1 MRTSYTCR
9 VPSQA
14 RTWVGPFALA
24 AAFLLP
30 ILATVALYLPGGL
43 LMPARL
49 VTLLLAGIAVAQFLF
64 RREPLPRGVCV
75 AVGTV
80 CGVFVVCGVVGALRF
95 PGASSVE
102 VATVFFLLLGL
113 AASLVLSDRL
123 RFVGALIAGWEVSAA
138 LAAAVAIWEIVTAR
152 HLPLSVGTRSFEGV
166 EHWNEITSFFD
177 NPNLYAYHCVV
188 ALLLLPMAW
197 ELLGRSRWRWVL
209 PVQGL
214 LLAGL
219 LLRSHGQM
227 AFMAFGLGM
236 VWWCLRSRWG
246 RVALLGGF
254 VTVAGTMALR
264 LPPGW
269 NLYRFVEVALDGL
282 QWEDKSTYIRAHLVQ
297 TGWWISERTGFLG
310 AGPGGFERMALD
322 EANPHRSTGF
332 SNAHWGMIEVLV
344 NYGAPTLVVLLAALA
359 AGVVWSVRSARR
371 LRIGGDPAGAA
382 VMFGAGVL
390 AVTLPVVSM
399 SHSTWLVQPLTSV
412 HLMILVAAFTVGGRR
427 LGKLEESGS
436 DD

>member
-1 MRTSYTCR
+1 M
-9 VPSQA
+9 PSQA
-14 RTWVGPFALA
+14 RTWIGPLALA

-30 ILATVALYLPGGL
+30 ILVTVALYLPSGL

-49 VTLLLAGIAVAQFLF
+49 VTLLLAGLAVAQFLF
-64 RREPLPRGVCV
+64 RREPLPGGLGV
-75 AVGTV
+75 AVGAV
-80 CGVFVVCGVVGALRF
+80 CVVLVVCGIVGAIRF

-102 VATVFFLLLGL
+102 VATVLFLLLGL
-113 AASLVLSDRL
+113 AASLVLSDSL

-138 LAAAVAIWEIVTAR
+138 LAAVVAIWEVVAAR
-152 HLPLSVGTRSFEGV
+152 HLPLSVGTRSFAGV
-166 EHWNEITSFFD
+166 EGWNEITSFFD

-188 ALLLLPMAW
+188 ALLLLPIAW
-197 ELLGRSRWRWVL
+197 VLLGRSRWRWAL
-209 PVQGL
+209 PFQAL

-219 LLRSHGQM
+219 LVRSHGQM
-227 AFMAFGLGM
+227 AFMAFVLGLA
-236 VWWCLRSRWG
+236 WWCLRSRWG
-246 RVALLGGF
+246 RIALLGGL

-282 QWEDKSTYIRAHLVQ
+282 RWEDKSSYIRAHLVQ
-297 TGWWISERTGFLG
+297 TGWWISERTRFLG

-344 NYGAPTLVVLLAALA
+344 NYGAPTLVVLLAVLA
-359 AGVVWSVRSARR
+359 AGVVWAARSARR
-371 LRIGGDPAGAA
+371 LRIGGDSAGAA

-390 AVTLPVVSM
+390 ALTLPVVSM
-399 SHSTWLVQPLTSV
+399 SHSTWLIQPLTSV
-412 HLMILVAAFTVGGRR
+412 HLMIMVAAFAVGGRR
-427 LGKLEESGS
+427 LGKLEESGR

>member
-1 MRTSYTCR
+1 M
-9 VPSQA
+9 PSQA
-14 RTWVGPFALA
+14 RTRIGPLALA

-30 ILATVALYLPGGL
+30 ILVTVALYLPSGL

-49 VTLLLAGIAVAQFLF
+49 VTLLLAGLAVAQFLF
-64 RREPLPRGVCV
+64 RREPLPGGLGV
-75 AVGTV
+75 AVGAV
-80 CGVFVVCGVVGALRF
+80 CVVLVVCGIVGAIRF

-102 VATVFFLLLGL
+102 VATVLFLLLGL
-113 AASLVLSDRL
+113 AASLVLSDSL

-138 LAAAVAIWEIVTAR
+138 LAAVVAIWEVVAAR

-166 EHWNEITSFFD
+166 EGWNEITSFFD

-188 ALLLLPMAW
+188 ALLLLPIAW
-197 ELLGRSRWRWVL
+197 VLLGRSRWRWAL
-209 PVQGL
+209 PFQAL

-219 LLRSHGQM
+219 LVRSHGQM
-227 AFMAFGLGM
+227 AFMAFVLGLA
-236 VWWCLRSRWG
+236 WWCLRSRWG
-246 RVALLGGF
+246 RIALLGGL

-282 QWEDKSTYIRAHLVQ
+282 RWEDKSSYIRAHLVQ

-344 NYGAPTLVVLLAALA
+344 NYGAPTLVVLLAVLA
-359 AGVVWSVRSARR
+359 AGVVWAARSARR
-371 LRIGGDPAGAA
+371 LRIGGDSAGAA

-390 AVTLPVVSM
+390 ALTLPVVSM
-399 SHSTWLVQPLTSV
+399 SHSTWLIQPLTSV
-412 HLMILVAAFTVGGRR
+412 HLMIMVAAFAVGGRR
-427 LGKLEESGS
+427 LGKLEESGR

>member
-1 MRTSYTCR
+1 M
-9 VPSQA
+9 
-14 RTWVGPFALA
+14 A

-64 RREPLPRGVCV
+64 RREPPPRGVGV

-80 CGVFVVCGVVGALRF
+80 CGVFVVCGIVGALRF

-113 AASLVLSDRL
+113 AASLVLSERL

-138 LAAAVAIWEIVTAR
+138 LAAVVAIWEVVTAK

-166 EHWNEITSFFD
+166 EDWNEITSFFD

-197 ELLGRSRWRWVL
+197 GLLGSSRWRWVL

-214 LLAGL
+214 LLTGL

-227 AFMAFGLGM
+227 AFMAFVLGAA
-236 VWWCLRSRWG
+236 WWCARSRWG
-246 RVALLGGF
+246 RVALLGGL

-282 QWEDKSTYIRAHLVQ
+282 RWEDKSSYIRAHLVQ
-297 TGWWISERTGFLG
+297 SGWWISERTGFLG

-344 NYGAPTLVVLLAALA
+344 NYGAPTLVALLAALA
-359 AGVVWSVRSARR
+359 TGVVWAVRSARR
-371 LRIGGDPAGAA
+371 LRIGGDSAGAA
-382 VMFGAGVL
+382 VTFGAGVL
-390 AVTLPVVSM
+390 ALTLPVVSM

-412 HLMILVAAFTVGGRR
+412 HLMILVAA
-427 LGKLEESGS
+427 
-436 DD
+436 

>member
-1 MRTSYTCR
+1 M
-9 VPSQA
+9 PSQA
-14 RTWVGPFALA
+14 RTWIGPLALA

-30 ILATVALYLPGGL
+30 ILVTVALYLPSGL

-49 VTLLLAGIAVAQFLF
+49 VTLLLAGLAVAQFLF
-64 RREPLPRGVCV
+64 RREPLPGGLGV
-75 AVGTV
+75 AVGAV
-80 CGVFVVCGVVGALRF
+80 CVVLVVCGIVGAIRF

-102 VATVFFLLLGL
+102 VATVLFLLLGL
-113 AASLVLSDRL
+113 AASLVLSDSL

-138 LAAAVAIWEIVTAR
+138 LAAVVAIWEVVTAR
-152 HLPLSVGTRSFEGV
+152 HLPLSVGTRSFEGI
-166 EHWNEITSFFD
+166 EGWNEITSFFD

-188 ALLLLPMAW
+188 ALLLLPIAW
-197 ELLGRSRWRWVL
+197 VLLGRSRWRWAL
-209 PVQGL
+209 PFQAL

-219 LLRSHGQM
+219 LVRSHGQM
-227 AFMAFGLGM
+227 AFMAFVLGLA
-236 VWWCLRSRWG
+236 WWCLRSRWG
-246 RVALLGGF
+246 RIALLGGL

-269 NLYRFVEVALDGL
+269 NLYRFLEVALDGL
-282 QWEDKSTYIRAHLVQ
+282 RWEDKSSYIRAHLVQ

-344 NYGAPTLVVLLAALA
+344 NYGAPTLVVLLAVLA
-359 AGVVWSVRSARR
+359 AGVVWAARSARR
-371 LRIGGDPAGAA
+371 LRIGGDSAGAA

-390 AVTLPVVSM
+390 ALTLPVVSM
-399 SHSTWLVQPLTSV
+399 SHSTWLIQPLTSV
-412 HLMILVAAFTVGGRR
+412 HLMIMVAAFAVGGRR
-427 LGKLEESGS
+427 LGKLEESGR

>member
-1 MRTSYTCR
+1 M
-9 VPSQA
+9 PSQA
-14 RTWVGPFALA
+14 RTWIGPLALA

-30 ILATVALYLPGGL
+30 ILVTVALYLPSGL

-49 VTLLLAGIAVAQFLF
+49 VTLLLAGLAVAQFLF
-64 RREPLPRGVCV
+64 RREPLPGGLGV
-75 AVGTV
+75 AVGAV
-80 CGVFVVCGVVGALRF
+80 CVVLVVCGIVGAIRF

-102 VATVFFLLLGL
+102 VATVLFLLVGL
-113 AASLVLSDRL
+113 AASLVLSDSL

-138 LAAAVAIWEIVTAR
+138 LAAVVAIWEIVTAR

-166 EHWNEITSFFD
+166 EGWNEITSFFD

-188 ALLLLPMAW
+188 ALLLLPIAW
-197 ELLGRSRWRWVL
+197 VLLGRSRWRWAL
-209 PVQGL
+209 AFQAL

-219 LLRSHGQM
+219 LVRSHGQM
-227 AFMAFGLGM
+227 AFMAFVLGLA
-236 VWWCLRSRWG
+236 WWCLRSRWG
-246 RVALLGGF
+246 RIALLGGL

-282 QWEDKSTYIRAHLVQ
+282 RWEDKSSYIRAHLVQ

-344 NYGAPTLVVLLAALA
+344 NYGAPTLVVLLAVLA
-359 AGVVWSVRSARR
+359 AGVVWAARSARR
-371 LRIGGDPAGAA
+371 LRIGGDSAGAA

-390 AVTLPVVSM
+390 ALTLPVVSM
-399 SHSTWLVQPLTSV
+399 SHSTWLIQPLTSV
-412 HLMILVAAFTVGGRR
+412 HLMIMVAAFALGGRR
-427 LGKLEESGS
+427 LGKLEESGR

>member
-1 MRTSYTCR
+1 MT
-9 VPSQA
+9 
-14 RTWVGPFALA
+14 
-24 AAFLLP
+24 AFLLP
-30 ILATVALYLPGGL
+30 ILATVALYLPSGL

-49 VTLLLAGIAVAQFLF
+49 VMLLLAGIAVAQFF
-64 RREPLPRGVCV
+64 SCRGPLPGGVGV
-75 AVGTV
+75 AVGAV
-80 CGVFVVCGVVGALRF
+80 CAVLIACGIVGAIRF
-95 PGASSVE
+95 PGASSAE
-102 VATVFFLLLGL
+102 AATVFFLLLGL
-113 AASLVLSDRL
+113 AASLVLSDSL
-123 RFVGALIAGWEVSAA
+123 RFVGALIAGWEVSAT
-138 LAAAVAIWEIVTAR
+138 LAAVVAIWEVVTAR

-166 EHWNEITSFFD
+166 EDWNEITSFFD
-177 NPNLYAYHCVV
+177 NPNLYAYHCVI
-188 ALLLLPMAW
+188 ALLLLPIAW
-197 ELLGRSRWRWVL
+197 GLLGRSRWRWAL
-209 PVQGL
+209 PVQGV

-219 LLRSHGQM
+219 LVRSHGQM
-227 AFMAFGLGM
+227 AFMAFALGL

-246 RVALLGGF
+246 RVALLGGL

-282 QWEDKSTYIRAHLVQ
+282 RWEDKSAYIRAHLVQ
-297 TGWWISERTGFLG
+297 SGWWISERTGFLG
-310 AGPGGFERMALD
+310 AGPGGFERMTLD

-371 LRIGGDPAGAA
+371 LRIGGDSAGAA
-382 VMFGAGVL
+382 VMFGAGAL
-390 AVTLPVVSM
+390 ALTLPVVSM

-412 HLMILVAAFTVGGRR
+412 HLMIMVAAFAVGGRR
-427 LGKLEESGS
+427 LGKLEESGR

>member
-1 MRTSYTCR
+1 M
-9 VPSQA
+9 PSQA
-14 RTWVGPFALA
+14 RTWIGPLALA

-30 ILATVALYLPGGL
+30 ILVTVALYLPSGL

-49 VTLLLAGIAVAQFLF
+49 VTLLLAGLAVAQFLF
-64 RREPLPRGVCV
+64 RREPLPGGLGV
-75 AVGTV
+75 AVGAV
-80 CGVFVVCGVVGALRF
+80 CVVLVVCGIVGAIRF

-102 VATVFFLLLGL
+102 VATVLFLLVGL
-113 AASLVLSDRL
+113 AASLVLSDSL

-138 LAAAVAIWEIVTAR
+138 LAAVVAIWEIATAR

-166 EHWNEITSFFD
+166 EGWNEITSFFD

-188 ALLLLPMAW
+188 ALLLLPIAW
-197 ELLGRSRWRWVL
+197 VLLGRSRWRWAL
-209 PVQGL
+209 PFQAL

-219 LLRSHGQM
+219 LVRSHGQM
-227 AFMAFGLGM
+227 AFMAFVLGLA
-236 VWWCLRSRWG
+236 WWCLRSRWG
-246 RVALLGGF
+246 RIALLGGL

-282 QWEDKSTYIRAHLVQ
+282 RWEDKSSYIRAHLVQ

-344 NYGAPTLVVLLAALA
+344 NYGAPTLVVLLAVLA
-359 AGVVWSVRSARR
+359 AGVVWAARSARR
-371 LRIGGDPAGAA
+371 LRIGGDSAGAA

-390 AVTLPVVSM
+390 ALTLPVVSM
-399 SHSTWLVQPLTSV
+399 SHSTWLIQPLTSV
-412 HLMILVAAFTVGGRR
+412 HLMIMVAAFALGGRR
-427 LGKLEESGS
+427 LGKLEESGR

>member
-1 MRTSYTCR
+1 M
-9 VPSQA
+9 PSQA
-14 RTWVGPFALA
+14 RTWIGPLALA

-30 ILATVALYLPGGL
+30 ILVTVALYLPSGL

-49 VTLLLAGIAVAQFLF
+49 VTLLLAGLAVAQFLF
-64 RREPLPRGVCV
+64 RREPLPGGLGV
-75 AVGTV
+75 AVGAV
-80 CGVFVVCGVVGALRF
+80 CVVLVVCGIVGAIRF

-102 VATVFFLLLGL
+102 VATVLFLLLGL
-113 AASLVLSDRL
+113 AASLVLSDSL
-123 RFVGALIAGWEVSAA
+123 RFVGALIAGWEVSVA
-138 LAAAVAIWEIVTAR
+138 LAAVVAIWEVVTAR
-152 HLPLSVGTRSFEGV
+152 HLPLSVGTRSFEGI
-166 EHWNEITSFFD
+166 EGWNEITSFFD

-188 ALLLLPMAW
+188 ALLLLPIAW
-197 ELLGRSRWRWVL
+197 VLLGRSRWRWAL
-209 PVQGL
+209 PFQAL

-219 LLRSHGQM
+219 LVRSHGQM
-227 AFMAFGLGM
+227 AFMAFVLGLA
-236 VWWCLRSRWG
+236 WWCLRSRWG
-246 RVALLGGF
+246 RIALLGGL

-282 QWEDKSTYIRAHLVQ
+282 RWEDKSSYIRAHLVQ

-344 NYGAPTLVVLLAALA
+344 NYGAPTLVVLLAVLA
-359 AGVVWSVRSARR
+359 AGVVWAARSARR
-371 LRIGGDPAGAA
+371 LRIGGDSAGAA

-390 AVTLPVVSM
+390 ALTLPVVSM
-399 SHSTWLVQPLTSV
+399 SHSTWLIQPLTSV
-412 HLMILVAAFTVGGRR
+412 HLMIMVAAFAVGGRR
-427 LGKLEESGS
+427 LGKLEESGR

>member
-1 MRTSYTCR
+1 M
-9 VPSQA
+9 PSQA
-14 RTWVGPFALA
+14 RTWIGPLALA

-30 ILATVALYLPGGL
+30 ILVTVALYLPSGL

-49 VTLLLAGIAVAQFLF
+49 VTLLLAGLAVAQFLF
-64 RREPLPRGVCV
+64 RREPLPGGLGV
-75 AVGTV
+75 AVGAV
-80 CGVFVVCGVVGALRF
+80 CVVLVVCGIVGAIRF
-95 PGASSVE
+95 PGASSIE
-102 VATVFFLLLGL
+102 VATVLFLLLGL
-113 AASLVLSDRL
+113 AASLVLSDSL

-138 LAAAVAIWEIVTAR
+138 LAAVVAIWEVVAAR

-166 EHWNEITSFFD
+166 EGWNEITSFFD

-188 ALLLLPMAW
+188 ALLLLPIAW
-197 ELLGRSRWRWVL
+197 VLLGRSRWRWAL
-209 PVQGL
+209 PFQAL

-219 LLRSHGQM
+219 LVRSHGQM
-227 AFMAFGLGM
+227 AFMAFVLGLA
-236 VWWCLRSRWG
+236 WWCLRSRWG
-246 RVALLGGF
+246 RIALLGGL

-282 QWEDKSTYIRAHLVQ
+282 RWEDKSSYIRAHLVQ

-344 NYGAPTLVVLLAALA
+344 NYGAPTLVVLLAVLA
-359 AGVVWSVRSARR
+359 AGVVWAARSARR
-371 LRIGGDPAGAA
+371 LRIGGDSAGAA

-390 AVTLPVVSM
+390 ALTLPVVSM
-399 SHSTWLVQPLTSV
+399 SHSTWLIQPLTSV
-412 HLMILVAAFTVGGRR
+412 HLMIMVAAFAVGGRR
-427 LGKLEESGS
+427 LGKLEESGR

>member
-1 MRTSYTCR
+1 M
-9 VPSQA
+9 PSQA
-14 RTWVGPFALA
+14 RTWIGPLALA

-30 ILATVALYLPGGL
+30 ILVTVALYLPSGL

-49 VTLLLAGIAVAQFLF
+49 VTLLLAGLAVAQFLF
-64 RREPLPRGVCV
+64 RREPLPGGLGV
-75 AVGTV
+75 AVGAV
-80 CGVFVVCGVVGALRF
+80 CVVLVVCGIVGAIRF

-102 VATVFFLLLGL
+102 VATVLFLLVGL
-113 AASLVLSDRL
+113 AASLVLSDSL

-138 LAAAVAIWEIVTAR
+138 LAAVVAIWEIVTAR

-166 EHWNEITSFFD
+166 EGWNEITSFFD

-188 ALLLLPMAW
+188 ALLLLPIAW
-197 ELLGRSRWRWVL
+197 VLLGRSRWRWAL
-209 PVQGL
+209 AFQAL

-219 LLRSHGQM
+219 LVRSHGQM
-227 AFMAFGLGM
+227 AFMAFVLGLA
-236 VWWCLRSRWG
+236 WWCLRSRWG
-246 RVALLGGF
+246 RIALLGGL

-269 NLYRFVEVALDGL
+269 NLYRFVEVVLDGL
-282 QWEDKSTYIRAHLVQ
+282 RWEDKSSYIRAHLVQ

-344 NYGAPTLVVLLAALA
+344 NYGAPTLVVLLAVLA
-359 AGVVWSVRSARR
+359 AGVVWAARSARR
-371 LRIGGDPAGAA
+371 LRIGGDSAGAA

-390 AVTLPVVSM
+390 ALTLPVVSM
-399 SHSTWLVQPLTSV
+399 SHSTWLIQPLTSV
-412 HLMILVAAFTVGGRR
+412 HLMIMVAAFAVGGRR
-427 LGKLEESGS
+427 LGKLEESGR

>member
-1 MRTSYTCR
+1 M
-9 VPSQA
+9 PSQA
-14 RTWVGPFALA
+14 RTWIGPLALA

-30 ILATVALYLPGGL
+30 ILVTVALYLPSGL

-49 VTLLLAGIAVAQFLF
+49 VTLLLAGLAVAQFLF
-64 RREPLPRGVCV
+64 RREPLPGGLGV
-75 AVGTV
+75 AVGAV
-80 CGVFVVCGVVGALRF
+80 CVVLVVCGIVGAIRF

-102 VATVFFLLLGL
+102 VATVLFLLVGL
-113 AASLVLSDRL
+113 AASLVLSDSL

-138 LAAAVAIWEIVTAR
+138 LAAVVAIWEVVTAR

-166 EHWNEITSFFD
+166 EGWNEITSFFD

-188 ALLLLPMAW
+188 ALLLLPIAW
-197 ELLGRSRWRWVL
+197 VLLGRSRWRWAL
-209 PVQGL
+209 PFQAL

-219 LLRSHGQM
+219 LVRSHGQM
-227 AFMAFGLGM
+227 AFMAFVLGLA
-236 VWWCLRSRWG
+236 WWCLRSRWG
-246 RVALLGGF
+246 RIALLGGL

-282 QWEDKSTYIRAHLVQ
+282 RWEDKSSYIRAHLVQ

-344 NYGAPTLVVLLAALA
+344 NYGAPTLVVLLTVLA
-359 AGVVWSVRSARR
+359 AGVVWAARSARR
-371 LRIGGDPAGAA
+371 LRIGGDSAGAA

-390 AVTLPVVSM
+390 ALTLPVVSM
-399 SHSTWLVQPLTSV
+399 SHSTWLIQPLTSV
-412 HLMILVAAFTVGGRR
+412 HLMIMVAAFAVGGRR
-427 LGKLEESGS
+427 LGKLEESGR

>member
-1 MRTSYTCR
+1 M
-9 VPSQA
+9 PSQA
-14 RTWVGPFALA
+14 RTWIGPLALA

-30 ILATVALYLPGGL
+30 ILVTVALYLPSGL

-49 VTLLLAGIAVAQFLF
+49 VTLLLAGLAGAQFLF
-64 RREPLPRGVCV
+64 RREPLPGGLGV
-75 AVGTV
+75 AVGAV
-80 CGVFVVCGVVGALRF
+80 CVVLVVCGIVGAIRF

-102 VATVFFLLLGL
+102 VATVLFLLVGL
-113 AASLVLSDRL
+113 AASLVLSDSL

-138 LAAAVAIWEIVTAR
+138 LAAVVAIWEIVTAR

-166 EHWNEITSFFD
+166 EGWNEITSFFD

-188 ALLLLPMAW
+188 ALLLLPIAW
-197 ELLGRSRWRWVL
+197 VLLGRSRWRWAL
-209 PVQGL
+209 PFQAL

-219 LLRSHGQM
+219 LVRSHGQM
-227 AFMAFGLGM
+227 AFMAFVLGLA
-236 VWWCLRSRWG
+236 WWCLRSRWG
-246 RVALLGGF
+246 RIALLGGL

-282 QWEDKSTYIRAHLVQ
+282 RWEDKSSYIRAHLVQ

-344 NYGAPTLVVLLAALA
+344 NYGAPTLVVLLAVLA
-359 AGVVWSVRSARR
+359 AGGVWAARSARR
-371 LRIGGDPAGAA
+371 LRIGGDSAGAA
-382 VMFGAGVL
+382 VMFGAGGL
-390 AVTLPVVSM
+390 ALTLPVVSM
-399 SHSTWLVQPLTSV
+399 SHSTWLIQPLTSV
-412 HLMILVAAFTVGGRR
+412 HLMIMVAAFAVGGRR
-427 LGKLEESGS
+427 LGKLEESGR

>member
-1 MRTSYTCR
+1 M
-9 VPSQA
+9 PSQA
-14 RTWVGPFALA
+14 RTWIGPLALA

-30 ILATVALYLPGGL
+30 ILVTVALYLPSGL

-49 VTLLLAGIAVAQFLF
+49 VMLLLAGIAVAQFF
-64 RREPLPRGVCV
+64 SCRGPLPGGVGV
-75 AVGTV
+75 AVGAV
-80 CGVFVVCGVVGALRF
+80 CAVLIACGIVGAIRF

-102 VATVFFLLLGL
+102 VATVLFLLVGL
-113 AASLVLSDRL
+113 AASLVLSDSL

-138 LAAAVAIWEIVTAR
+138 LAAVVAIWEIVTAR

-166 EHWNEITSFFD
+166 EGWNEITSFFD

-188 ALLLLPMAW
+188 ALLLLPIAW
-197 ELLGRSRWRWVL
+197 VLLGRSRWRWAL
-209 PVQGL
+209 PFQAL

-219 LLRSHGQM
+219 LVRSHGQM
-227 AFMAFGLGM
+227 AFMAFVLGLA
-236 VWWCLRSRWG
+236 WWCLRSRWG
-246 RVALLGGF
+246 RIALLGGL

-282 QWEDKSTYIRAHLVQ
+282 RWEDKSSYIRAHLVQ

-371 LRIGGDPAGAA
+371 LRIGGDSAGAA

-390 AVTLPVVSM
+390 ALTLPVVSM
-399 SHSTWLVQPLTSV
+399 SHSTWLIQPLTSV
-412 HLMILVAAFTVGGRR
+412 HLMIMVAAFAVGGRR
-427 LGKLEESGS
+427 LGKLEESGR